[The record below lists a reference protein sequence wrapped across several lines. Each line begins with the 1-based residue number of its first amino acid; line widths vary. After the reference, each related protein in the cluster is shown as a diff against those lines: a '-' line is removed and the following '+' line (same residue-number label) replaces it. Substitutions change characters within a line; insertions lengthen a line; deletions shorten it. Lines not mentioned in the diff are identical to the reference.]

1 MCHVPSACVC
11 VCVCA
16 CKHGHLLDPLLEQR
30 EGVDNVLVVLPAQ
43 QVRVAERDSDHVG
56 AGLIFGLVF
65 LISGLAFKVSAAP
78 FHMWTPD
85 VYEGAPTPVVAL
97 FATAP
102 KVAAMV
108 LIVRV
113 LDGAFLGIHGQWAQV
128 LVLISLISFAVG
140 SFGGLAQ
147 KDIQRLLA
155 YSSIINIGYAILGIA
170 AGFAVLAVAGGFGLA
185 GLMKAVPQ
193 LHLALKFFGIVFL
206 LYLAWKIGT
215 ATRATAT
222 GSSRPLSFLQAAA
235 FQWINP
241 KGVTLLAS
249 AIVAYSTG
257 PDNIVTDLM
266 VMVPIFVLATLSSA
280 CTWCLFG
287 TMIGQFLKQDSALRR
302 FNIAM
307 ATLLLVSMVPIFTG

>member
-1 MCHVPSACVC
+1 MDSA
-11 VCVCA
+11 A
-16 CKHGHLLDPLLEQR
+16 I
-30 EGVDNVLVVLPAQ
+30 
-43 QVRVAERDSDHVG
+43 
-56 AGLIFGLVF
+56 AGLMIFSL
-65 LISGLAFKVSAAP
+65 SAA
-78 FHMWTPD
+78 FTPGPNN
-85 VYEGAPTPVVAL
+85 VMLTSSGAT
-97 FATAP
+97 
-102 KVAAMV
+102 
-108 LIVRV
+108 
-113 LDGAFLGIHGQWAQV
+113 
-128 LVLISLISFAVG
+128 
-140 SFGGLAQ
+140 FGFRRTLPH
-147 KDIQRLLA
+147 
-155 YSSIINIGYAILGIA
+155 ILGIA
-170 AGFAVLAVAGGFGLA
+170 VGFAGLAVAGGFGLA

-307 ATLLLVSMVPIFTG
+307 ATLLLVSMVPIFMG

>member
-1 MCHVPSACVC
+1 MDSA
-11 VCVCA
+11 A
-16 CKHGHLLDPLLEQR
+16 I
-30 EGVDNVLVVLPAQ
+30 
-43 QVRVAERDSDHVG
+43 
-56 AGLIFGLVF
+56 AGLMIFSL
-65 LISGLAFKVSAAP
+65 SAA
-78 FHMWTPD
+78 FTPGPNN
-85 VYEGAPTPVVAL
+85 VMLTSSGAT
-97 FATAP
+97 
-102 KVAAMV
+102 
-108 LIVRV
+108 
-113 LDGAFLGIHGQWAQV
+113 
-128 LVLISLISFAVG
+128 
-140 SFGGLAQ
+140 FGFRRTLP
-147 KDIQRLLA
+147 
-155 YSSIINIGYAILGIA
+155 NILGIA
-170 AGFAVLAVAGGFGLA
+170 VGFAGLAVAGGFGLA

-215 ATRATAT
+215 ATRATVT

>member
-1 MCHVPSACVC
+1 MDSA
-11 VCVCA
+11 A
-16 CKHGHLLDPLLEQR
+16 I
-30 EGVDNVLVVLPAQ
+30 
-43 QVRVAERDSDHVG
+43 
-56 AGLIFGLVF
+56 AGLMIFSL
-65 LISGLAFKVSAAP
+65 SAA
-78 FHMWTPD
+78 FTPGPNN
-85 VYEGAPTPVVAL
+85 VMLTSSGAT
-97 FATAP
+97 
-102 KVAAMV
+102 
-108 LIVRV
+108 
-113 LDGAFLGIHGQWAQV
+113 
-128 LVLISLISFAVG
+128 
-140 SFGGLAQ
+140 FGFRRTLPH
-147 KDIQRLLA
+147 
-155 YSSIINIGYAILGIA
+155 ILGIA
-170 AGFAVLAVAGGFGLA
+170 AGFAGLAVAGGFGPA

-287 TMIGQFLKQDSALRR
+287 TVIGQFLKQDSALRR

-307 ATLLLVSMVPIFTG
+307 ATLLLVSIVPIFMD

>member
-1 MCHVPSACVC
+1 MDSA
-11 VCVCA
+11 A
-16 CKHGHLLDPLLEQR
+16 I
-30 EGVDNVLVVLPAQ
+30 
-43 QVRVAERDSDHVG
+43 
-56 AGLIFGLVF
+56 AGLMIFSL
-65 LISGLAFKVSAAP
+65 SAA
-78 FHMWTPD
+78 FTPGPNN
-85 VYEGAPTPVVAL
+85 VMLTSSGAT
-97 FATAP
+97 
-102 KVAAMV
+102 
-108 LIVRV
+108 
-113 LDGAFLGIHGQWAQV
+113 
-128 LVLISLISFAVG
+128 
-140 SFGGLAQ
+140 FGFRRTLPH
-147 KDIQRLLA
+147 
-155 YSSIINIGYAILGIA
+155 ILGIA
-170 AGFAVLAVAGGFGLA
+170 AGFAGLAVAGGFGPA